1 MNLTIHDKFSF
12 IMNSSK
18 SLGKRKPFSVYFSP
32 KDLLNS
38 LIIDIRSIVCQRFL
52 KISSIKGS
60 KITPLKVT
68 DTSTSSLCVRKRGW
82 WDNEWMINFTFVGNA
97 VTKLSFTDSTNDFP
111 AWENRLLKPL
121 KMKNTATNEYLSEDK
136 FKTNAKC
143 KSPRY
148 KTTTTNYSWRLNI
161 Q

>member
-1 MNLTIHDKFSF
+1 
-12 IMNSSK
+12 
-18 SLGKRKPFSVYFSP
+18 
-32 KDLLNS
+32 
-38 LIIDIRSIVCQRFL
+38 
-52 KISSIKGS
+52 
-60 KITPLKVT
+60 
-68 DTSTSSLCVRKRGW
+68 
-82 WDNEWMINFTFVGNA
+82 MINFTFVGNA

-148 KTTTTNYSWRLNI
+148 KTTTTNYS
-161 Q
+161 

>member
-1 MNLTIHDKFSF
+1 MNLTRHDKFSF
-12 IMNSSK
+12 IINSSD
-18 SLGKRKPFSVYFSP
+18 SLGKRKPLTVYFPS

-60 KITPLKVT
+60 KISPQKGT
-68 DTSTSSLCVRKRGW
+68 DTSTSSLCVSKRGW

-97 VTKLSFTDSTNDFP
+97 VTNLSFTDSTNDFP
-111 AWENRLLKPL
+111 ASENQLLKPL

-136 FKTNAKC
+136 FKTDAKC

-148 KTTTTNYSWRLNI
+148 KTTTTNYSWWFNI

>member
-1 MNLTIHDKFSF
+1 MNLTRHDKFSF
-12 IMNSSK
+12 IINSSGP
-18 SLGKRKPFSVYFSP
+18 LRKRMTLESVA
-32 KDLLNS
+32 KDLPNS
-38 LIIDIRSIVCQRFL
+38 LIIDNRSIVCQRL
-52 KISSIKGS
+52 IKTSSIKGS
-60 KITPLKVT
+60 KISPSKGT
-68 DTSTSSLCVRKRGW
+68 DTSISSLCVRKRGW

-97 VTKLSFTDSTNDFP
+97 VTNLSFTDSTNDFP
-111 AWENRLLKPL
+111 AMENQLLKPL